1 MFIVSHYFIYSFGI
15 HVLWCNM
22 QRGDAYRTEHPFKSP
37 AILLSSRSNTTAVN
51 FLSFLS
57 HSRIFPFFGDVTIAG
72 EELQILTYARHLW
85 PLSSEG
91 SLACPTYCDTG
102 QPFIM
107 VISQDPWQSRIMPS
121 VWQCN
126 CHYLFLRLKSVAARI
141 RTPNLPL
148 AGQTM

>member
-1 MFIVSHYFIYSFGI
+1 MQHAERGRVQNRTPIQISRHTIFQSEQHHCRKFFVSFF
-15 HVLWCNM
+15 
-22 QRGDAYRTEHPFKSP
+22 
-37 AILLSSRSNTTAVN
+37 
-51 FLSFLS
+51 S

-91 SLACPTYCDTG
+91 SLACQTYCDTG

-107 VISQDPWQSRIMPS
+107 VISQDSWQSHIMPS

-126 CHYLFLRLKSVAARI
+126 CHYLFLRRKSVAARI